1 MVRQGKQEDL
11 SSMKNSFM
19 PSVKTFLIFLLVFA
33 ALPSFGQSDT
43 ISKKKFHWGMG
54 NADTTAGY
62 SQAVLV
68 GKNLYISGTVGHG
81 KTMEEQMKNLYSG
94 IERTL
99 KHYGL
104 SFHHI
109 VKENLYTTDIE
120 ATKSANAVRKAFYK
134 GDFPAATW
142 VQISRLYMPS
152 ALVEVE
158 VIAHLPGD

>member
-1 MVRQGKQEDL
+1 MRPLKHLFIVVGIL
-11 SSMKNSFM
+11 S
-19 PSVKTFLIFLLVFA
+19 
-33 ALPSFGQSDT
+33 ALSSFGQADT

-54 NADTTAGY
+54 SSDTTAGY
-62 SQAVLV
+62 AQAVLV
-68 GKNLYISGTVGHG
+68 GKVLYISGTVGHG
-81 KTMEEQMKNLYSG
+81 KTMKEQMENLYSG

-104 SFHHI
+104 SFQHV

-120 ATKSANAVRKAFYK
+120 ATKSANAVRKSFYK